1 MVCTIY
7 SHQLGFDKVQEIVQ
21 RIYPKGKITVSTQ
34 DDFDIIEVEIKG
46 GLFSSTKKLKI
57 SYRQRAIPSY
67 QIPEVDDSPLTAN
80 LKGLYGFV
88 DSLPT
93 TNETIKNLFLQ
104 KILTLNSEFSIL
116 QEQGE
121 TSELKSLIQQMA
133 KEFDA
138 ILFVQPNTI
147 ISQAHGQ
154 HFLDNSLALIIDTEG
169 NCGIDHLNV
178 QINSVYFEKQ
188 QINLEEDQLTRKEQ
202 NEKILTN
209 KNIKVNKHLPCV
221 ESEKDVIIRQPKEI
235 AQRVSILAVT
245 NLAAFNSISA
255 EDAIDYLKKYNL
267 WDFVTPNEQEFLAD
281 PTDDKKNHETWKCEG
296 IWTLMWA
303 LNKVE
308 SLGFPNE
315 LCNLSTIPAEQYP
328 VDENK
333 DPNIFI
339 DSIVSI
345 RSIKEILDANDL
357 YYRFEWAC
365 VDARINGRQIEEVH
379 PSVVYERHYALNWL
393 IHYMD
398 QDWDDVSCDS

>member
-46 GLFSSTKKLKI
+46 GLFSSTKKIKI

-93 TNETIKNLFLQ
+93 TNDTVKSLFLQ

-121 TSELKSLIQQMA
+121 TSELKSLIQQLA

-147 ISQAHGQ
+147 ISQARGQ

-188 QINLEEDQLTRKEQ
+188 QIELLDDQLIRKAQ
-202 NEKILTN
+202 TEKVLVSKSIKIN
-209 KNIKVNKHLPCV
+209 KNLPCI
-221 ESEKDVIIRQPKEI
+221 ESELQVVIRKPKEI

-245 NLAAFNSISA
+245 NLVAFNSISA

-267 WDFVTPNEQEFLAD
+267 WNFVTPNEKEFLAD

-308 SLGFPNE
+308 ALGFPNE
-315 LCNLSTIPAEQYP
+315 LCNLSTIPAEEYP

-333 DPNIFI
+333 DPNTFI

-345 RSIKEILDANDL
+345 RSIKDILDANDL
-357 YYRFEWAC
+357 YYRLEWAC
-365 VDARINGRQIEEVH
+365 VDARINGRQIQEVH